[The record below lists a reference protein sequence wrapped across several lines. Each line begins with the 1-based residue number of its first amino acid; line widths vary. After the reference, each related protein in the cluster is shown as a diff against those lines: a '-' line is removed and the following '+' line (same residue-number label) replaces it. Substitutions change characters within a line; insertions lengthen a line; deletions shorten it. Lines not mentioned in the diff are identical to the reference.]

1 MPGFAGHTLAN
12 SLVLIGTTAFLIHE
26 GASTPTVLAVDT
38 GIVISTLVL
47 SPDMDLFTSKPMEEW
62 GLARFFWWPYAK
74 LVKHRDRLHTPIL
87 GTTVRWLYLLVLLL
101 LIYLAGR
108 LFLDWLGLHVQLSL
122 ADPRRDLSHYLQY
135 LVFMFVGGN
144 IADAVH
150 FLLDMS
156 THGLEH
162 GTVHSHSHRPRMR
175 YQHGARRF

>member
-12 SLVLIGTTAFLIHE
+12 SLVLVGTSAILADR
-26 GASTPTVLAVDT
+26 GWPVASIIAVDV
-38 GIVISTLVL
+38 GIAISTLVL

-62 GLARFFWWPYAK
+62 GILKYFWWPYAR

-87 GTTVRWLYLLVLLL
+87 GTTVRWMYLLILVALLVLAVRLL
-101 LIYLAGR
+101 LR
-108 LFLDWLGLHVQLSL
+108 LMGADVSLTYQGDLDNLLRNLRVVI
-122 ADPRRDLSHYLQY
+122 DLYI
-135 LVFMFVGGN
+135 GAN

-162 GTVHSHSHRPRMR
+162 GTARYHSHSPRTR
-175 YQHGARRF
+175 YQHGARKY